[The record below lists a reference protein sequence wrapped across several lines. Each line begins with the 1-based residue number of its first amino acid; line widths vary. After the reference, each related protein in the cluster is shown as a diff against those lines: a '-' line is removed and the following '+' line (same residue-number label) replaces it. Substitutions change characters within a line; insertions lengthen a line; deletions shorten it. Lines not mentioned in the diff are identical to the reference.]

1 MGERLII
8 MTKRFTLYYRF
19 YNDKFTEWRL
29 LCWSEDEETVLDY
42 LEQISLVD
50 YKLGRQ
56 VEYLRGVCFTDETR
70 DYYELVSLCESIIM
84 SRLEYA
90 FYYPTFM
97 NLYNDM
103 KTTISSLLM
112 YNKLLGLKPNI
123 VSNDEIKQL
132 YNNCKDFNTFMNSLD
147 KDTLFNTYISH
158 PVSIMGTLIDNYTM
172 NQDFRN
178 TISTVYPDTLD

>member
-1 MGERLII
+1 M
-8 MTKRFTLYYRF
+8 KKFTVHYRF
-19 YNDKFTEWRL
+19 VDEKYSEWRL
-29 LCWSEDEETVLDY
+29 LCWSEDAETVWNY

-50 YKLGRQ
+50 YKLGRK
-56 VEYLRGVCFTDETR
+56 VEYQRDVSAAETSH
-70 DYYELVSLCESIIM
+70 YCYELVSLCDSIIM